1 MDDFSLLSSRSAA
14 IEALSMLSASHAKL
28 HDLATDLVDHLFPGD
43 GSVRDETI
51 MPFASLA
58 FIAVTKARADLETY
72 SKSFAGVLKTI
83 DSIRPSP
90 THSGASSPSPAVAGN
105 ADGAGQAE
113 SVGVLKRKYE
123 EGLVAAGPKKA
134 SPSGP
139 KKATAAKPTQAAK
152 STGATPINASTMPEP
167 PNSPKSPS
175 SSSDPSTT
183 PQLPLSAAA
192 PRQMDGTTA
201 SEDSITPRSPRAP
214 AITDSAEASSS
225 DPTAANSLASP
236 TPNRHDPVS
245 KEAMK
250 AALAG
255 MVLPARKK
263 TSSPHPSSIQTSPH
277 AADAATV
284 PTHAAVASTSPE
296 HSEDTNGSGRL
307 PNSGKTKSS
316 DPGTAGTT
324 SDDEISSDEEEY
336 LRGVEERR
344 ARISAEKEE
353 RLRAAKEAR
362 EQRQNMYSFLTEEPP
377 PGFIQT
383 KPTSATKEKKTK
395 KEKKDKPRDRLSSQ
409 GRSPSD
415 TSLESAAYKGNAA
428 APGNGSANGSS
439 HTTPT
444 KRNER
449 TVSVSGAIS
458 AVPRLTD
465 LDLSSPGNQNASSPS
480 GNTDPTPRTHARST
494 SVSSDNS
501 FATRYRPANVID
513 DSVWQA
519 TEHAILNDPPP
530 TRKRWEEYQAKYA
543 AKQEASATKKVPS
556 SSNLKN
562 SGIISKSRSKSKSG
576 SNDRDNGLESPRRK
590 SNADDSS
597 PRRSTNPDDS
607 PRRKSNA
614 DDSGDLTTDDKR
626 STLNRADSAS
636 RRPSPKLETI
646 DDPRVYLFEAPSTE
660 STLRFMERNGEE
672 MLAGATIEKL
682 IQHLTS
688 ATAPSPEYFQSFML
702 TYHNFLTPPEL
713 IELLRLRW
721 NSQPSD
727 PSKLES
733 FVSKNLLPIR
743 LRIVN
748 VLRMWI
754 ETFGT
759 DFKDEATVQAL
770 NSFIDYIRTDNS
782 QMADLVA
789 LKLKKFLA
797 GHIFDTE
804 GDLDEEPPPL
814 RPIPEGKEGAL
825 TLIDVHPEEFAR
837 QMVLVEHA
845 LFKSIPYK
853 ELLTN
858 AKAGKANPNVANMIS
873 YTNHL
878 VNWMGTQIIK
888 QEDLRQRALALA
900 RLITIAKF
908 CIISCQNYNGAMEVL
923 SALRSSPVF
932 RLKHTWNMLPDAAW
946 DDYEWLEDLFESDNN
961 YARYRKALSNAVPPC
976 VPYLGRYLSEI
987 LFLNEIHPD
996 YLSQGPPPL
1005 INFAKMYQVAEV
1017 LHHLQRYQKSPFCLT
1032 GSPVI
1037 QKLFLLKRG
1046 VLNEKDLYKAS
1057 LEREPRET
1065 PAH

>member
-1 MDDFSLLSSRSAA
+1 MLSSRSAA
-14 IEALSMLSASHAKL
+14 VEALSMLSASHTKL

-72 SKSFAGVLKTI
+72 AKSFAGVLKTI
-83 DSIRPSP
+83 DSIRASPS
-90 THSGASSPSPAVAGN
+90 HSGASSPSPAVAGG
-105 ADGAGQAE
+105 ADGAGQVE

-123 EGLVAAGPKKA
+123 EGLAAAGPKKT
-134 SPSGP
+134 SPNGP
-139 KKATAAKPTQAAK
+139 KKVAVPKPTQAAK
-152 STGATPINASTMPEP
+152 SAGATPNNAATSPET
-167 PNSPKSPS
+167 PNSPKSAS
-175 SSSDPSTT
+175 SSSERSPAA
-183 PQLPLSAAA
+183 QLPLPAAA
-192 PRQMDGTTA
+192 PKHTEGITT
-201 SEDSITPRSPRAP
+201 SEDSTTPRSPRAP
-214 AITDSAEASSS
+214 TATDSAEASSS
-225 DPTAANSLASP
+225 DTTGPAANSLVNS
-236 TPNRHDPVS
+236 TPNRSDPVS

-263 TSSPHPSSIQTSPH
+263 TASPHPSTVQTSSQ

-284 PTHAAVASTSPE
+284 SPHATVAAASPD

-344 ARISAEKEE
+344 ARIAAEKEE

-428 APGNGSANGSS
+428 APGNGSANGSA

-444 KRNER
+444 KRNDR
-449 TVSVSGAIS
+449 NVSVTGAIS

-480 GNTDPTPRTHARST
+480 GNDPTPRTHARST
-494 SVSSDNS
+494 SVSSENS

-513 DSVWQA
+513 DSVWKA
-519 TEHAILNDPPP
+519 TERAILNDPPP

-562 SGIISKSRSKSKSG
+562 SGIISKGRSKSKSG
-576 SNDRDNGLESPRRK
+576 SNDRDINNGLESPRRK

-597 PRRSTNPDDS
+597 PRRSNADDS

-626 STLNRADSAS
+626 STLNRTDSSS
-636 RRPSPKLETI
+636 RRPSPKLETVG
-646 DDPRVYLFEAPSTE
+646 DPRVYLFEAPSTE
-660 STLRFMERNGEE
+660 SNLRFMERNGEE

-770 NSFIDYIRTDNS
+770 NSFIEYIRADNA

-814 RPIPEGKEGAL
+814 HPIDEAKENAL

-878 VNWMGTQIIK
+878 VNWMGTQILK
-888 QEDLRQRALALA
+888 QTDLRQRALVLA

-908 CIISCQNYNGAMEVL
+908 CIHSCQNYNGAMEVL
-923 SALRSSPVF
+923 STLRSSPVF

-996 YLSQGPPPL
+996 YLTQGPPPL

-1046 VLNEKDLYKAS
+1046 VMNEKDLYKVS

-1065 PAH
+1065 TH